1 MGSVRILP
9 CPFCGSLEVRVSE
22 TTDSHFFVSCDRCEA
37 SGSLTTCGA
46 DAVWVWNAAARL
58 RPDCRS
64 GDCRVATYDIEGAE
78 TCPSC
83 AETGESGRNRDIER
97 NAAGARC
104 VALERSHERQRR
116 TWETTAEHLRKER
129 GKRRYAEEDARFL
142 RSCLRRWEDRFL
154 SDEGQTPI
162 HYAGDGVVTAAQALR
177 SAASQ
182 PTKTERTETA
192 FYWWALAFKY
202 VWRLWSK
209 GQAERDA
216 EKAIDCLKR
225 VIGEL
230 DEGEEA

>member
-1 MGSVRILP
+1 MTDEKYVPPARCPWCGGHARVRAFTGGD
-9 CPFCGSLEVRVSE
+9 CVE
-22 TTDSHFFVSCDRCEA
+22 CDRCHA
-37 SGSLTTCGA
+37 SGPMTMLGERAAITA
-46 DAVWVWNAAARL
+46 WNKRVARRGERAPAQESEHCVRDKRLLQGQIHGPNEEPVDVPEHYRGDCVVSAAR
-58 RPDCRS
+58 
-64 GDCRVATYDIEGAE
+64 
-78 TCPSC
+78 
-83 AETGESGRNRDIER
+83 
-97 NAAGARC
+97 
-104 VALERSHERQRR
+104 
-116 TWETTAEHLRKER
+116 
-129 GKRRYAEEDARFL
+129 
-142 RSCLRRWEDRFL
+142 
-154 SDEGQTPI
+154 
-162 HYAGDGVVTAAQALR
+162 ALR